1 MLPFLYFSAFADLEI
16 PNTILITEYGGRF
29 RAEDTES
36 SWKRRQRMT
45 ELKANRQYKD
55 RVFRMIFNSRE
66 KLLELYNAMNGIDY
80 ENAEELEIV
89 TLENAVYLAMRNDL
103 AYVFHD
109 ELFLYEQQSSK
120 NGNMPLRCLFYVS
133 DSYSRMV
140 RNENLY
146 GSRRILLP
154 APTFVVF
161 YNGKDTM
168 EERELLLSE
177 VYTRKTERPNLE
189 LRVKVQNINLGNSR
203 EIYKKSRTMHDYM
216 IFVDKTRRYSE
227 TKPLEEA
234 IEQAVEECIREDV
247 LRDFLL
253 KNKAEV
259 KKMCLYEYDEERQRK
274 WDREEGLEEGREQGS
289 MEKSIDVARKML
301 KKGIYSEEEIAEL
314 TGLELMEVEKLK

>member
-1 MLPFLYFSAFADLEI
+1 
-16 PNTILITEYGGRF
+16 
-29 RAEDTES
+29 
-36 SWKRRQRMT
+36 
-45 ELKANRQYKD
+45 
-55 RVFRMIFNSRE
+55 MIFNSRE
-66 KLLELYNAMNGIDY
+66 KLLELYNAMNGTDY

-89 TLENAVYLAMRNDL
+89 TLENALYLAMRNDL

-120 NGNMPLRCLFYVS
+120 NRNMPLRCLFYVS

-140 RNENLY
+140 RDENLY
-146 GSRRILLP
+146 GSRRIPLP

-161 YNGKDTM
+161 YNGKDTV

-177 VYTRKTERPNLE
+177 AYTRKTEKPNLE
-189 LRVKVQNINLGNSR
+189 LRVKVQNVNLGNSE

-227 TKPLEEA
+227 EQPLETA
-234 IEQAVEECIREDV
+234 IEQAVEECIRENV

-274 WDREEGLEEGREQGS
+274 WDREEGS
-289 MEKSIDVARKML
+289 MEKSIDIARKML
-301 KKGIYSEEEIAEL
+301 KKGVYSEEEIAEL

>member
-1 MLPFLYFSAFADLEI
+1 
-16 PNTILITEYGGRF
+16 
-29 RAEDTES
+29 
-36 SWKRRQRMT
+36 MT

-66 KLLELYNAMNGIDY
+66 KLLELYNAMNGTDY

-89 TLENAVYLAMRNDL
+89 TLENALYLAMRNDL

-120 NGNMPLRCLFYVS
+120 NRNMPLRCLFYVS

-140 RNENLY
+140 RDENLY
-146 GSRRILLP
+146 GSRRIPLP

-161 YNGKDTM
+161 YNGKDTV

-177 VYTRKTERPNLE
+177 AYTRKTEKPNLE
-189 LRVKVQNINLGNSR
+189 LRVKVQNVNLGNSE

-227 TKPLEEA
+227 EQPLETA
-234 IEQAVEECIREDV
+234 IEQAVEECIRENV

-274 WDREEGLEEGREQGS
+274 WDREEGS
-289 MEKSIDVARKML
+289 MEKSIDIARKML
-301 KKGIYSEEEIAEL
+301 KKGVYSEEEIAEL